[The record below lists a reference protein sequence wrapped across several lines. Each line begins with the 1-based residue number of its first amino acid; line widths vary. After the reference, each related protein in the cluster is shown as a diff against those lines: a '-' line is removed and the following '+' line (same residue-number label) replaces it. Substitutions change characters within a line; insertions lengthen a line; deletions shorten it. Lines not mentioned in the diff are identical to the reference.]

1 MNVTKNVH
9 WRGVEQR
16 KNTWTKRDTDLG
28 LRTGFKFT
36 LLSLKKI
43 FSDVQNAL
51 TLTWV
56 VLEEMF
62 ESSHNVFL
70 T

>member
-1 MNVTKNVH
+1 MNVNKNVH

-16 KNTWTKRDTDLG
+16 KNTWTKGDTDLG

-62 ESSHNVFL
+62 QSSRNVFL